1 MSGDYIGKKRRI
13 TMASDKSFVDFIMDQ
28 IEDAGVITS
37 RKMFGEYAVYSNGK
51 VVALICDNQLF
62 VKQTDGGRA
71 FIGDVKEAPA
81 YPGAKLSFLIGDKI
95 EDREWLSEL
104 IRITEREL
112 PDAKKKAGKASRKIS

>member
-1 MSGDYIGKKRRI
+1 
-13 TMASDKSFVDFIMDQ
+13 MASDKSFVDFILDQ
-28 IEDAGVITS
+28 IEDAGVITC

-62 VKQTDGGRA
+62 IKQTNGGRA
-71 FIGDVKEAPA
+71 FIGEVKEAPA
-81 YPGAKLSFLIGDKI
+81 YPGAKMNFLIGDKI

-112 PDAKKKAGKASRKIS
+112 PEVKKKVRKL